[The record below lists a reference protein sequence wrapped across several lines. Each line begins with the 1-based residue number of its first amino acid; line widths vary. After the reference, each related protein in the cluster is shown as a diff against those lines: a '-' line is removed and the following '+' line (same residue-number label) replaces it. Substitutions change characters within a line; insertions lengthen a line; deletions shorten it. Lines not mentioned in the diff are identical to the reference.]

1 MVMIFVMSTLLI
13 GYTPPVAQGASVVI
27 TDAVQIVDGGAV
39 NERMASMTSDSEG
52 NIHVVWSRNTQHLY
66 YSMLD
71 PRAQTVIDVTQIS
84 NGGGHRAWHP
94 DIDIDSDDRIH
105 IVWANKASQHE
116 ILYTL
121 LDPSLDDQD
130 GSTADDSTI
139 SIIDDTEVTRR
150 QQNRDW
156 PAIAVDSQNNAHI
169 VWEDSYDR
177 HDKYFQQPQIYY
189 KFLEIDEA
197 SREAITAI
205 DSTLLTPII
214 GHKGHPDIA
223 IDADDLV
230 QIAWDDTRVERW
242 RLYLR
247 LTHRV
252 RCILNGLT
260 CAWCSTV
267 AHGQTVVASKESNP
281 CFRKRIFQSLR
292 PSMHSVGFTQ
302 VPRQVALAQTN
313 HITRIHE
320 PTISIL
326 ATILV
331 A

>member
-1 MVMIFVMSTLLI
+1 MDNRKQSSITLVMIFVMSTLLI

-27 TDAVQIVDGGAV
+27 TDAVQLVDGGAV

-66 YSMLD
+66 YTMLD

-94 DIDIDSDDRIH
+94 DIDIDSEDRVH
-105 IVWANKASQHE
+105 VTWANKASQHE

-130 GSTADDSTI
+130 GSSADDSTI
-139 SIIDDTEVTRR
+139 SIIEDTEVTRR
-150 QQNRDW
+150 QQNRDY
-156 PAIAVDSQNNAHI
+156 PAIAVDSQDNAHI
-169 VWEDSYDR
+169 VWEDSYHR

-230 QIAWDDTRVERW
+230 QIAWDDTRGGKVEIVSAIDTSGSMYSEW
-242 RLYLR
+242 ADMCVVFYGGTWSNGGSFPGIKPMLEDCLLYTSPSPR
-247 LTHRV
+247 DR
-252 RCILNGLT
+252 
-260 CAWCSTV
+260 
-267 AHGQTVVASKESNP
+267 
-281 CFRKRIFQSLR
+281 SLSR
-292 PSMHSVGFTQ
+292 MPSS
-302 VPRQVALAQTN
+302 A
-313 HITRIHE
+313 
-320 PTISIL
+320 
-326 ATILV
+326 
-331 A
+331 

>member
-1 MVMIFVMSTLLI
+1 MDNKYGSITMVLIFLMSTTLVA
-13 GYTPPVAQGASVVI
+13 YTPPVAQGASVVI
-27 TDAVQIVDGGAV
+27 TDAVQLVDGGAV
-39 NERMASMTSDSEG
+39 NERMAAMTSDSEG
-52 NIHVVWSRNTQHLY
+52 NIHVIWSRNTQHLY
-66 YSMLD
+66 YTMLD

-94 DIDIDSDDRIH
+94 DVAIDSEDRVH
-105 IVWANKASQHE
+105 VTWANKGSQHE

-130 GSTADDSTI
+130 GTSADDGVI
-139 SIIDDTEVTRR
+139 SIIEDTEVVRR

-156 PAIAVDSQNNAHI
+156 PALAVDSQDNVHI

-223 IDADDLV
+223 IDADDFV
-230 QIAWDDTRVERW
+230 QIAWPCNLHEII
-242 RLYLR
+242 
-247 LTHRV
+247 
-252 RCILNGLT
+252 CINCNVG
-260 CAWCSTV
+260 V
-267 AHGQTVVASKESNP
+267 AFVTDN
-281 CFRKRIFQSLR
+281 R
-292 PSMHSVGFTQ
+292 
-302 VPRQVALAQTN
+302 RQ
-313 HITRIHE
+313 
-320 PTISIL
+320 
-326 ATILV
+326 
-331 A
+331 